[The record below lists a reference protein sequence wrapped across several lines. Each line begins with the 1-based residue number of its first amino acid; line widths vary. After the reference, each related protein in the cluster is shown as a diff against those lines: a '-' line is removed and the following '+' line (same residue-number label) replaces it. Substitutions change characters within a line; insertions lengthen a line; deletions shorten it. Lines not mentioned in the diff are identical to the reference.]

1 MSKATVECRML
12 TGKDESIITKNTMR
26 KDRTNQAS
34 NTLTT
39 QLALMIVSVNGNTD
53 KVNKLQ
59 FINAMPARDSRH
71 LRNLMT
77 AISPD
82 VDMTTMFDC
91 PSCGHQAALEVPL
104 TADFF
109 WPK

>member
-1 MSKATVECRML
+1 
-12 TGKDESIITKNTMR
+12 MR

>member
-1 MSKATVECRML
+1 MTLKLAIEEKNVEFTENNTFRVTLPMSKVTVECRML
-12 TGKDESIITKNTMR
+12 NGKDESIITKNAMR

-39 QLALMIVSVNGNTD
+39 QLALMIVSVNGNHD

-71 LRNLMT
+71 IRNRNGQLLVQT
-77 AISPD
+77 LI
-82 VDMTTMFDC
+82 
-91 PSCGHQAALEVPL
+91 
-104 TADFF
+104 
-109 WPK
+109 